1 MLNTRQFRFRL
12 FLFWIYALC
21 WLATLIW
28 LSFFWQGNYLAKGVV
43 LFLLIIGTPPATD
56 LFTTYEK
63 YRTLWQVNNQE
74 KTLASQQ

>member
-1 MLNTRQFRFRL
+1 
-12 FLFWIYALC
+12 
-21 WLATLIW
+21 